1 MTTYS
6 AVVTTGIYCRPGC
19 AGRPLAQNVRTFD
32 HPAAAEAAGFRACH
46 RCRPYRVAGPV
57 TTGARELVCEA
68 VQQII
73 GGVMDDGGTEA
84 VLAAR
89 IGLSA
94 RHLRRLFLRHL
105 GVSPDQLARSRRAH
119 FARRLLDD
127 TDLTVLDIALH
138 RFRRRVRQPAPV
150 QLGPGQRRNR
160 CREAARTGK
169 LQRTRASGR
178 STWARGRT
186 GSSHRRSVIYLAGL
200 GCRVDLT
207 AMLR

>member
-1 MTTYS
+1 MSGSGQKKAGPCRKPGAMTTYS

-57 TTGARELVCEA
+57 TTSAPELVCEA

-84 VLAAR
+84 MLAAR
-89 IGLSA
+89 VGLSA
-94 RHLRRLFLRHL
+94 RHLRRLFLAHL

-127 TDLTVLDIALH
+127 TDHLVTVRVEWHPCLGIACIAELLEH
-138 RFRRRVRQPAPV
+138 
-150 QLGPGQRRNR
+150 L
-160 CREAARTGK
+160 
-169 LQRTRASGR
+169 
-178 STWARGRT
+178 
-186 GSSHRRSVIYLAGL
+186 
-200 GCRVDLT
+200 
-207 AMLR
+207 

>member
-57 TTGARELVCEA
+57 TTGAPELVCEA

-73 GGVMDDGGTEA
+73 GGVLDDGGTEA
-84 VLAAR
+84 MLAAR

-94 RHLRRLFLRHL
+94 RHLRRLFL
-105 GVSPDQLARSRRAH
+105 
-119 FARRLLDD
+119 
-127 TDLTVLDIALH
+127 
-138 RFRRRVRQPAPV
+138 
-150 QLGPGQRRNR
+150 N
-160 CREAARTGK
+160 
-169 LQRTRASGR
+169 
-178 STWARGRT
+178 
-186 GSSHRRSVIYLAGL
+186 GSSWPRPTSASTCSR
-200 GCRVDLT
+200 
-207 AMLR
+207 